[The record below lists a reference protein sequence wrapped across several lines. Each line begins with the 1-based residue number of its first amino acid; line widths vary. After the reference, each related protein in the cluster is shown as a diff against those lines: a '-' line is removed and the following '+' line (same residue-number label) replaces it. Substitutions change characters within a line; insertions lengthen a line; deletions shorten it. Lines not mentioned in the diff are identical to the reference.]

1 MASSSS
7 PCSMKHQVFLSFRG
21 EDTRFNF
28 AAHLLKALKDTG
40 LNVFFDEHTLEIG
53 EELLPALSRGIAASN
68 LSIIVLSKDYASSNS
83 CLGELSDI
91 MDRKRNPTD
100 KHIVLPIFYHVDPSD
115 VRNIGGTFKTSFK
128 EHGSKRP
135 VEDVKRWKAAFA
147 EIGTLKGWHIE
158 GGKFDRSETEYIKD
172 VVEYVLKKLNSNCKS
187 VSEEFVGIDDQKR
200 KLLAL
205 IEQADIRVIGLWGMG
220 GIGKTTLVDV
230 VYKEVS
236 PTFESHWFLQ
246 NVSEKIKNKGNEFVR
261 NELLSKLLNEQE
273 IRIDTP
279 SIGHAYQDRLN
290 NKKVLVVL
298 DDVSNPDQLD
308 FMGVKHFGPG
318 SKIIV
323 TSRDRQVLKNGRAN
337 HIHEVEKLNEK
348 NSLQLFSTFA
358 FKWLN
363 PSVDFR
369 DLSCKFV
376 EYARGNPLALKV
388 LGSKLYTKSR
398 KEWEGEVD
406 NLKQYAEPE
415 ISQVLKSN
423 LDGLRELEKNIFLDI
438 ACFFKGEKM
447 DLVEKILSNYCTGAV
462 CGIRNLADK
471 CLLDSIDCYFIS
483 MHDMLEEIGKDI
495 VRQEC
500 KEDPAKRSR
509 LWFPEDVDQVLR
521 YNKGTASIEGI
532 KLDMSQIDKLQ
543 LCSSVFEKML
553 NLKYIHFYKPGVC
566 NDGWNPKLIVDQVH
580 GVSLPYKLRYFCWDY
595 FPFKTLS
602 NFNSKNL
609 VVLILRYDNM
619 EQLWNEDDH
628 MDLVNLRV
636 FDISFSKKLRKI
648 PNLLGAINLEI
659 LDCKWCESLLELP
672 CLNHLASLRQDKF
685 PQVPNPFCDLNLSR
699 TGIEE
704 VPDSIEHLRKLQE
717 FLRERDLNHCPMIKF
732 PRIPRSLIKIN
743 LSGTQIDE
751 VSLPLDSRS
760 LRELDLSYCPM
771 VKFPEIPRSLTK
783 LNLSG
788 TQIEEVSLP
797 FDSLCN
803 LVILKMKGSRVK
815 NASIKLE
822 SLRKLNLCGCPM
834 VEFPEIPISLVW
846 LNLSGT
852 LIKEVYSPFQPLGYL
867 EDIYLSGT
875 RVKGVLINLESLWY
889 LNLSHCPIKEFPEI
903 PRNLRDLHL
912 SGTLIEEATLTL
924 NSSSSLRY
932 LDMSGSS
939 IQKLQCNISRE
950 FPTVDV
956 PSPSLRSKTLSYMCM
971 NRCKSLK
978 LLSELPPYMEYLGV
992 NDCTSLEKLSFADKN
1007 LYRFDYLDDM
1017 FCMLFCNCFNLNQ
1030 ESIDNIEANAMLK
1043 IGFLAEKWAARYDWT
1058 WEARYGREYVRLKAP
1073 SLICYFPGN
1082 KISANKFKCQSMN
1095 SSLSLNI
1102 AQNGGSGRRFLVF
1115 AFCLVA
1121 DLTHCHHFGG
1131 LEYICKYQLTAAGG
1145 GNGGGGY
1152 EKFRSEIIFLEDYV
1166 SEKSMGYHVFILS
1179 SMDMVKEDKNYGE
1192 ASFEFYIK
1200 SILHDEEED
1209 YEGEDYHV
1217 EYGFKETYIKVE
1229 RCGVHVFYVD
1239 ANSDT
1244 DATKNGL
1251 AGSKRSFSHDGEE
1264 GDGVLKRLK

>member
-279 SIGHAYQDRLN
+279 SMGHAYQDRLN

-447 DLVEKILSNYCTGAV
+447 DLVEKILSNYYTGAV

-580 GVSLPYKLRYFCWDY
+580 GVSLPYKL
-595 FPFKTLS
+595 
-602 NFNSKNL
+602 
-609 VVLILRYDNM
+609 
-619 EQLWNEDDH
+619 
-628 MDLVNLRV
+628 
-636 FDISFSKKLRKI
+636 SFSKKLRKI

-1131 LEYICKYQLTAAGG
+1131 LEYIC
-1145 GNGGGGY
+1145 N
-1152 EKFRSEIIFLEDYV
+1152 
-1166 SEKSMGYHVFILS
+1166 
-1179 SMDMVKEDKNYGE
+1179 
-1192 ASFEFYIK
+1192 
-1200 SILHDEEED
+1200 
-1209 YEGEDYHV
+1209 
-1217 EYGFKETYIKVE
+1217 
-1229 RCGVHVFYVD
+1229 
-1239 ANSDT
+1239 DT

>member
-205 IEQADIRVIGLWGMG
+205 IEQADIRVIGLWGMA

-348 NSLQLFSTFA
+348 NYLQLFSTFA

-447 DLVEKILSNYCTGAV
+447 DLVEKILSNYYTGAV

-509 LWFPEDVDQVLR
+509 LWFPQDVDQVLR
-521 YNKGTASIEGI
+521 YNK
-532 KLDMSQIDKLQ
+532 
-543 LCSSVFEKML
+543 
-553 NLKYIHFYKPGVC
+553 
-566 NDGWNPKLIVDQVH
+566 
-580 GVSLPYKLRYFCWDY
+580 
-595 FPFKTLS
+595 
-602 NFNSKNL
+602 
-609 VVLILRYDNM
+609 
-619 EQLWNEDDH
+619 
-628 MDLVNLRV
+628 DLVNLRV

-648 PNLLGAINLEI
+648 PNLLGAI
-659 LDCKWCESLLELP
+659 KWCESLLELP

-939 IQKLQCNISRE
+939 IQKLQCNISGE

-1115 AFCLVA
+1115 SFCLVA

>member
-1 MASSSS
+1 
-7 PCSMKHQVFLSFRG
+7 MKHQVFLSFRG

-717 FLRERDLNHCPMIKF
+717 FL
-732 PRIPRSLIKIN
+732 
-743 LSGTQIDE
+743 Q
-751 VSLPLDSRS
+751 
-760 LRELDLSYCPM
+760 
-771 VKFPEIPRSLTK
+771 
-783 LNLSG
+783 
-788 TQIEEVSLP
+788 
-797 FDSLCN
+797 
-803 LVILKMKGSRVK
+803 
-815 NASIKLE
+815 
-822 SLRKLNLCGCPM
+822 
-834 VEFPEIPISLVW
+834 IPISLVW

-852 LIKEVYSPFQPLGYL
+852 LIKEVYSPFQP
-867 EDIYLSGT
+867 
-875 RVKGVLINLESLWY
+875 LESLWY

-1200 SILHDEEED
+1200 K
-1209 YEGEDYHV
+1209 
-1217 EYGFKETYIKVE
+1217 YGFKETYIKVE

>member
-128 EHGSKRP
+128 EHGSERP

-609 VVLILRYDNM
+609 VVLILRYGNM

-648 PNLLGAINLEI
+648 PNLLGAI
-659 LDCKWCESLLELP
+659 KWCESLLELP
-672 CLNHLASLRQDKF
+672 CLNHLASL
-685 PQVPNPFCDLNLSR
+685 L
-699 TGIEE
+699 
-704 VPDSIEHLRKLQE
+704 
-717 FLRERDLNHCPMIKF
+717 
-732 PRIPRSLIKIN
+732 
-743 LSGTQIDE
+743 
-751 VSLPLDSRS
+751 SLPLDSRS

-815 NASIKLE
+815 NASIK
-822 SLRKLNLCGCPM
+822 
-834 VEFPEIPISLVW
+834 
-846 LNLSGT
+846 
-852 LIKEVYSPFQPLGYL
+852 
-867 EDIYLSGT
+867 
-875 RVKGVLINLESLWY
+875 VKGVLINLESLWY

-939 IQKLQCNISRE
+939 IQKLQCNISGE

-1166 SEKSMGYHVFILS
+1166 SEKSMGCHVFILS